1 MEVEHPLQTGS
12 KVPGGAVGFFFRVD
26 IDPFDPFTQ
35 VECPS
40 QAAVLAAPVLGN
52 TGNRNTVGVNL
63 QQAVPVVTQDIE
75 FLLALG
81 IEHIEGFHLVD
92 NGLGHVQIGDRF
104 MLGRF
109 RSCFRSA
116 LPFRCRYL
124 GSLAAFGRSRF
135 GCFPACVAG
144 SQRKCCSQSQCK
156 QFGHLFFHAIALLVI
171 GLDNGGRPSF
181 TASARSSLLSFR
193 ERFINI
199 IVKR

>member
-40 QAAVLAAPVLGN
+40 QAAVLATPVLGN
-52 TGNRNTVGVNL
+52 AGNRNTVSVNL
-63 QQAVPVVTQDIE
+63 QQSVPVVAQDVE
-75 FLLALG
+75 FLLTLG
-81 IEHIEGFHLVD
+81 IEHIEGLHLVD

-109 RSCFRSA
+109 RSCLRSA
-116 LPFRCRYL
+116 LPFRSGGFSRF
-124 GSLAAFGRSRF
+124 SAFGRSWF
-135 GCFPACVAG
+135 GCLTACIAG
-144 SQRKCCSQSQCK
+144 SQRKCCSQSQRK

-171 GLDNGGRPSF
+171 GLDNGGIPSF
-181 TASARSSLLSFR
+181 TASARSSSLSFR